1 MPKSPSSPDPIGDAE
16 SAGLPLVRSTSA
28 PSATASFFQSLEVFR
43 FFVVSGDSFITA
55 RVASAHVLARGLP
68 DRGTGPDYCQRSIFR
83 SAIFLSSVARLM
95 PKIRAA

>member
-1 MPKSPSSPDPIGDAE
+1 ME
-16 SAGLPLVRSTSA
+16 CRNC
-28 PSATASFFQSLEVFR
+28 SFSKRYVE
-43 FFVVSGDSFITA
+43 DSFITA